1 MCFVKSETKERQNAM
16 VAQQEEDSEE
26 ATRIAQKRIRER
38 KVKDIQRRQEELGGI
53 RTASRGGKSLKV
65 ESIYKIKRKKVKVN
79 ETAGNGGTTTTSSDG
94 HSTSTGG

>member
-1 MCFVKSETKERQNAM
+1 MCFVKQETKDRQNNL
-16 VAQQEEDSEE
+16 VKQQEEDAAE

-65 ESIYKIKRKKVKVN
+65 ESKFKIVKKKVKFPEVDPN
-79 ETAGNGGTTTTSSDG
+79 DGRTSGSEDTTT
-94 HSTSTGG
+94 GGQI